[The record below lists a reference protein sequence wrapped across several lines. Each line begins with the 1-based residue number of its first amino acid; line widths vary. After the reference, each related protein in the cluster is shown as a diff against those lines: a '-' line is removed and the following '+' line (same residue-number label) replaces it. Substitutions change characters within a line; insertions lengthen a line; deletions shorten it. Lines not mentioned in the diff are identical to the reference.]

1 MPRQR
6 SSSRHTS
13 RTTSRSRATS
23 RSRKESFN
31 TGRSNNSKGGRTSS
45 KNTSRTNRSRK
56 NSFAG
61 SDIVDDQDEI
71 DDRPEFV
78 FEEQLA
84 DQTREQL
91 LHILGYQYCAEKCKL
106 AAIARTE
113 RLEAEA
119 RKDKNVY
126 KPNGIMTDFGR
137 ASITNFFQTKFIGL
151 KK

>member
-1 MPRQR
+1 MYQNLQ
-6 SSSRHTS
+6 SREMLRYIS
-13 RTTSRSRATS
+13 CR
-23 RSRKESFN
+23 
-31 TGRSNNSKGGRTSS
+31 
-45 KNTSRTNRSRK
+45 
-56 NSFAG
+56 FALNLY
-61 SDIVDDQDEI
+61 
-71 DDRPEFV
+71 DRPEFV

-126 KPNGIMTDFGR
+126 KPNGTMTDFGR
-137 ASITNFFQTKFIGL
+137 ASITNFFQTKL
-151 KK
+151 